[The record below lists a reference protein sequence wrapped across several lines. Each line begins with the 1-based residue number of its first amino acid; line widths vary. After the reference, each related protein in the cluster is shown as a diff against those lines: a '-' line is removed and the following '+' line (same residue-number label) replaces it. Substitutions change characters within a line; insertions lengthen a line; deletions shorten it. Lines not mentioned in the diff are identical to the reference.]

1 MFIGHCDLH
10 FMVQDFALYL
20 YSMKYEGTILWIL
33 VQSDSVNDLI
43 LFEDRCDL
51 YFMVQ

>member
-1 MFIGHCDLH
+1 MGQVLLPCISD
-10 FMVQDFALYL
+10 
-20 YSMKYEGTILWIL
+20 SIKYEDIILWIL

-43 LFEDRCDL
+43 LFGGHCDL